1 MSDWLP
7 RRSIECGVGAVER
20 LRIGLPRRK
29 VVRVSETL
37 RAGFSLDVKCSY
49 GRSLIYR
56 CAVGDVLSVLRST
69 LQSHVWPE
77 EALDEFAF
85 LILSMGERESNQEQ

>member
-56 CAVGDVLSVLRST
+56 CALGDEFFGLRRT
-69 LQSHVWPE
+69 LQGHVWPE
-77 EALDEFAF
+77 EAFDEFTF
-85 LILSMGERESNQEQ
+85 LILSMGKRESSQE